1 MAHCKNDELEIMG
14 LVVQASTEII
24 TVLCAFHCILCLVLI
39 QFMRQS
45 DLIEKKIDWEEN
57 RLKHLYEYKHK

>member
-1 MAHCKNDELEIMG
+1 MAYCKNDKLEIMALG
-14 LVVQASTEII
+14 FGGSSITGDTP

-45 DLIEKKIDWEEN
+45 DLIEKKMTG
-57 RLKHLYEYKHK
+57 KKTA

>member
-1 MAHCKNDELEIMG
+1 MAHCKNDEPEIMG
-14 LVVQASTEII
+14 LAGDTP

-45 DLIEKKIDWEEN
+45 DLIEKK
-57 RLKHLYEYKHK
+57 